1 MLHYDDV
8 TFAFFARTYF
18 CRSAS
23 VSLLSY
29 EVSLQNNVSDF
40 TMYESAMNNDA
51 MTTNLPKNQPLDAN
65 ISPSPSTSETL
76 SAQELSA
83 QQLAM
88 KTSPTKGSPVQKSTM
103 PNELLEDN
111 ELLADHE
118 SAPDEHTQE
127 LLQELSD
134 DDELDELVD
143 GELLDEEDEDGDDA
157 ASVAGQ
163 AVPVIVDVT
172 HTVVEEEA
180 GLRIDKLASKVFTDF
195 SRAQLQGWITDGSLL
210 YNGSVQK
217 PKIRVKAGDILHL
230 STTLQQH
237 SEDQPE
243 NIDIEVVY
251 EDDDVLVINKPV
263 GMVVHPG
270 AGNQTGTLVNALLYH
285 YPQQHH
291 LPRAGLVHR
300 IDKDTSGLLLIGKT
314 KPAQMA
320 LMEQLKD
327 KSVYRH
333 YQCVVAGDA
342 ASLLRHR
349 RIDAPIGR
357 HRNQRTKMTVMTAG
371 REAVTHLLTVT
382 PLNDNYCLLDVSLE
396 TGRTHQIRVHL
407 SHITYPIVG
416 DRVYGG
422 RRQLRAGLTEA
433 QRQAINNFPRQA
445 LHAYTLGFVHPTTG
459 EDIEVTTPI
468 PEDMQQLMAVLSDG
482 YDEE

>member
-1 MLHYDDV
+1 
-8 TFAFFARTYF
+8 
-18 CRSAS
+18 
-23 VSLLSY
+23 
-29 EVSLQNNVSDF
+29 
-40 TMYESAMNNDA
+40 MNNDA
-51 MTTNLPKNQPLDAN
+51 MTTNLSPNQSLDTD
-65 ISPSPSTSETL
+65 S
-76 SAQELSA
+76 SAQE
-83 QQLAM
+83 
-88 KTSPTKGSPVQKSTM
+88 SPM
-103 PNELLEDN
+103 PNDVLNNNELPDNQTITNEQVHDDALDN
-111 ELLADHE
+111 EEMLIDDGNDLND
-118 SAPDEHTQE
+118 SDIDDNDIDD
-127 LLQELSD
+127 SDMDGD
-134 DDELDELVD
+134 DDE
-143 GELLDEEDEDGDDA
+143 A
-157 ASVAGQ
+157 PVAGQ
-163 AVPVIVDVT
+163 AVPVIVDMTHVVT
-172 HTVVEEEA
+172 EDQA
-180 GLRIDKLASKVFTDF
+180 GLRIDKVASQAFSDF
-195 SRAQLQGWITDGSLL
+195 SRVQLQNWITDGSLL

-217 PKIRVKAGDILHL
+217 PKVRVKADDVLHL

-237 SEDQPE
+237 GEDQPE
-243 NIDIEVVY
+243 NIDIDVVY

-270 AGNQTGTLVNALLYH
+270 AGNQNGTLVNALLYH

-333 YQCVVAGDA
+333 YKCVVAGDQ
-342 ASLLRHR
+342 ASLSRHR

-371 REAVTHLLTVT
+371 REAVTHLLNVT
-382 PLNDNYCLLDVSLE
+382 PLNENYCLLDVGLE

-407 SHITYPIVG
+407 SHITYPLVG

-422 RRQLRAGLTEA
+422 RRQLRSGLTEA

-459 EDIEVTTPI
+459 EDIEVTTPL
-468 PEDMQQLMAVLSDG
+468 PEDMQKLMAVLSDG
-482 YDEE
+482 YYEE

>member
-1 MLHYDDV
+1 
-8 TFAFFARTYF
+8 
-18 CRSAS
+18 
-23 VSLLSY
+23 
-29 EVSLQNNVSDF
+29 
-40 TMYESAMNNDA
+40 MYQSAMNNDA
-51 MTTNLPKNQPLDAN
+51 MTTNLSPNQSLDTD
-65 ISPSPSTSETL
+65 S
-76 SAQELSA
+76 SAQE
-83 QQLAM
+83 
-88 KTSPTKGSPVQKSTM
+88 SPM
-103 PNELLEDN
+103 PNEVLNNNELPDNQPMMSEQVHDDALDN
-111 ELLADHE
+111 E
-118 SAPDEHTQE
+118 E
-127 LLQELSD
+127 LLIDDGNDLNDSDIDDNDIDDSDMDGD
-134 DDELDELVD
+134 DDE
-143 GELLDEEDEDGDDA
+143 A
-157 ASVAGQ
+157 PVAGQ
-163 AVPVIVDVT
+163 AVPVIVDMTHVVT
-172 HTVVEEEA
+172 EDQA
-180 GLRIDKLASKVFTDF
+180 GLRIDKVASQAFSDF
-195 SRAQLQGWITDGSLL
+195 SRVQLQNWITDGSLL

-217 PKIRVKAGDILHL
+217 PKVRVKADDVLHL

-237 SEDQPE
+237 GEDQPE
-243 NIDIEVVY
+243 NIDIDVVY

-270 AGNQTGTLVNALLYH
+270 AGNQNGTLVNALLYH

-333 YQCVVAGDA
+333 YKCVVAGDQ
-342 ASLLRHR
+342 ASLSRHR

-371 REAVTHLLTVT
+371 REAVTHLLNVT
-382 PLNDNYCLLDVSLE
+382 PLNENYCLLDVGLE

-407 SHITYPIVG
+407 SHITYPLVG

-422 RRQLRAGLTEA
+422 RRQLRSGLTEA

-459 EDIEVTTPI
+459 EDIEVTTPL
-468 PEDMQQLMAVLSDG
+468 PEDMQKLMAVLSDG
-482 YDEE
+482 YYEE

>member
-1 MLHYDDV
+1 M
-8 TFAFFARTYF
+8 
-18 CRSAS
+18 SKS
-23 VSLLSY
+23 V
-29 EVSLQNNVSDF
+29 
-40 TMYESAMNNDA
+40 MNNNT
-51 MTTNLPKNQPLDAN
+51 MTTHLPSNQSLDTDLSAQH
-65 ISPSPSTSETL
+65 L
-76 SAQELSA
+76 SAQEPSMSNKVLKNNESSDAKPLETDDRINAETVSDDFIADDTLSQA
-83 QQLAM
+83 SEG
-88 KTSPTKGSPVQKSTM
+88 TVSEGSVSKDSDRLDDEM
-103 PNELLEDN
+103 IEDY
-111 ELLADHE
+111 ETDEADE
-118 SAPDEHTQE
+118 GIDD
-127 LLQELSD
+127 SD
-134 DDELDELVD
+134 DD
-143 GELLDEEDEDGDDA
+143 DDA
-157 ASVAGQ
+157 DYEASTAGQ
-163 AVPVIVDVT
+163 AVPVVIDVT
-172 HTVVEEEA
+172 YAVTEEQA
-180 GLRIDKLASKVFTDF
+180 GLRIDKLASLVFTDF
-195 SRAQLQGWITDGSLL
+195 SRAQLQGWISDGSLL
-210 YNGSVQK
+210 YNDSVQK
-217 PKIRVKAGDILHL
+217 PKIRVKAGDVIHL
-230 STTLQQH
+230 STTLQPH
-237 SEDQPE
+237 GEDQPE
-243 NIDIEVVY
+243 DIDIDVVY

-314 KPAQMA
+314 KPAQLA

-371 REAVTHLLTVT
+371 REAVTHLLNVT
-382 PLNDNYCLLDVSLE
+382 ALNDNYCLLDVGLE

-433 QRQAINNFPRQA
+433 QRQAITNFPRQA

-468 PEDMQQLMAVLSDG
+468 PEDMQQLMAVLGDG
-482 YDEE
+482 YDPE

>member
-1 MLHYDDV
+1 MP
-8 TFAFFARTYF
+8 
-18 CRSAS
+18 
-23 VSLLSY
+23 
-29 EVSLQNNVSDF
+29 NNVL
-40 TMYESAMNNDA
+40 NNDE
-51 MTTNLPKNQPLDAN
+51 PDNQEMIDENTDALDN
-65 ISPSPSTSETL
+65 DD
-76 SAQELSA
+76 
-83 QQLAM
+83 
-88 KTSPTKGSPVQKSTM
+88 
-103 PNELLEDN
+103 LLEED
-111 ELLADHE
+111 
-118 SAPDEHTQE
+118 
-127 LLQELSD
+127 SD
-134 DDELDELVD
+134 IDDEIDD
-143 GELLDEEDEDGDDA
+143 SDIDDGDDEVP
-157 ASVAGQ
+157 VAGQ
-163 AVPVIVDVT
+163 AIPVVVDMTHIVTEDQS
-172 HTVVEEEA
+172 
-180 GLRIDKLASKVFTDF
+180 GLRIDKVASQVFSDF
-195 SRAQLQGWITDGSLL
+195 SRVQVQGWITDGSLL
-210 YNGSVQK
+210 YNGSVQR
-217 PKIRVKAGDILHL
+217 PKVRVKADDVLHL

-243 NIDIEVVY
+243 DIDIDVVY

-357 HRNQRTKMTVMTAG
+357 HRTQRTKMTVMTAG
-371 REAVTHLLTVT
+371 REAVTHLLNVT
-382 PLNDNYCLLDVSLE
+382 PLNENYCLLDVGLE

-407 SHITYPIVG
+407 SHITYPLVG

-422 RRQLRAGLTEA
+422 RRQLRSGLSEA
-433 QRQAINNFPRQA
+433 QRQAISNFPRQA

-459 EDIEVTTPI
+459 EDVEVTTPL
-468 PEDMQQLMAVLSDG
+468 PEDMQQLIAVLSSG
-482 YDEE
+482 YEDE

>member
-1 MLHYDDV
+1 
-8 TFAFFARTYF
+8 
-18 CRSAS
+18 
-23 VSLLSY
+23 
-29 EVSLQNNVSDF
+29 
-40 TMYESAMNNDA
+40 
-51 MTTNLPKNQPLDAN
+51 MTTHLPPNQSLDTD
-65 ISPSPSTSETL
+65 S
-76 SAQELSA
+76 SAQE
-83 QQLAM
+83 
-88 KTSPTKGSPVQKSTM
+88 SPM
-103 PNELLEDN
+103 PNNVLNNDEPDNQEMIDENTDAPDNDDLLEED
-111 ELLADHE
+111 
-118 SAPDEHTQE
+118 
-127 LLQELSD
+127 SD
-134 DDELDELVD
+134 IDDEIDD
-143 GELLDEEDEDGDDA
+143 SDIDDGDDEVP
-157 ASVAGQ
+157 VAGQ
-163 AVPVIVDVT
+163 AIPVVVDMTHIVTEDQS
-172 HTVVEEEA
+172 
-180 GLRIDKLASKVFTDF
+180 GLRIDKVASQVFSDF
-195 SRAQLQGWITDGSLL
+195 SRVQVQGWITDGSLL
-210 YNGSVQK
+210 YNGSVQR
-217 PKIRVKAGDILHL
+217 PKVRVKADDVLHL

-243 NIDIEVVY
+243 DIDIDVVY

-357 HRNQRTKMTVMTAG
+357 HRTQRTKMTVMTAG
-371 REAVTHLLTVT
+371 REAVTHLLNVT
-382 PLNDNYCLLDVSLE
+382 PLNENYCLLDVGLE

-407 SHITYPIVG
+407 SHITYPLVG

-422 RRQLRAGLTEA
+422 RRQLRSGLSEA
-433 QRQAINNFPRQA
+433 QRQAISNFPRQA

-459 EDIEVTTPI
+459 EDVEVTTPL
-468 PEDMQQLMAVLSDG
+468 PEDMQQLIAVLSNG
-482 YDEE
+482 YDDEYDK

>member
-1 MLHYDDV
+1 MP
-8 TFAFFARTYF
+8 
-18 CRSAS
+18 
-23 VSLLSY
+23 
-29 EVSLQNNVSDF
+29 NNVL
-40 TMYESAMNNDA
+40 NNDE
-51 MTTNLPKNQPLDAN
+51 PDNQEMIDENTDALDN
-65 ISPSPSTSETL
+65 DD
-76 SAQELSA
+76 
-83 QQLAM
+83 
-88 KTSPTKGSPVQKSTM
+88 
-103 PNELLEDN
+103 LLEED
-111 ELLADHE
+111 
-118 SAPDEHTQE
+118 
-127 LLQELSD
+127 SD
-134 DDELDELVD
+134 IDDEIDD
-143 GELLDEEDEDGDDA
+143 SNIDDGDDEVP
-157 ASVAGQ
+157 VAGQ
-163 AVPVIVDVT
+163 AIPVVVDMTHIVTEDQS
-172 HTVVEEEA
+172 
-180 GLRIDKLASKVFTDF
+180 GLRIDKVASLVFSDF
-195 SRAQLQGWITDGSLL
+195 SRVQVQGWITDGSLL
-210 YNGSVQK
+210 YNGSVQR
-217 PKIRVKAGDILHL
+217 PKVRVKADDVLHL

-243 NIDIEVVY
+243 DIDIDVVY

-357 HRNQRTKMTVMTAG
+357 HRTQRTKMTVMTAG
-371 REAVTHLLTVT
+371 REAVTHLLNVT
-382 PLNDNYCLLDVSLE
+382 PLNENYCLLDVGLE

-407 SHITYPIVG
+407 SHITYPLVG

-422 RRQLRAGLTEA
+422 RRQLRSGLSEA
-433 QRQAINNFPRQA
+433 QRQAISNFPRQA

-459 EDIEVTTPI
+459 EDVEVTTPL
-468 PEDMQQLMAVLSDG
+468 PEDMQQLIAVLSNG
-482 YDEE
+482 YDDEYDK

>member
-1 MLHYDDV
+1 M
-8 TFAFFARTYF
+8 
-18 CRSAS
+18 SKS
-23 VSLLSY
+23 V
-29 EVSLQNNVSDF
+29 
-40 TMYESAMNNDA
+40 MNNNT
-51 MTTNLPKNQPLDAN
+51 MTTHLPPNQSLDTDLSAQH
-65 ISPSPSTSETL
+65 L
-76 SAQELSA
+76 SAQEPSMSNKVLKNNESSDAKPLETDDRINAETVSDDFIADDTLSQA
-83 QQLAM
+83 SEG
-88 KTSPTKGSPVQKSTM
+88 TVSEGSVSKDSDRLDDEM
-103 PNELLEDN
+103 IEDY
-111 ELLADHE
+111 ETDEADE
-118 SAPDEHTQE
+118 GIDD
-127 LLQELSD
+127 SD
-134 DDELDELVD
+134 DDDD
-143 GELLDEEDEDGDDA
+143 DDA
-157 ASVAGQ
+157 DYEASTAGQ
-163 AVPVIVDVT
+163 AVPVVIDVT
-172 HTVVEEEA
+172 YAVTEEQA
-180 GLRIDKLASKVFTDF
+180 GLRIDKLASLVFTDF
-195 SRAQLQGWITDGSLL
+195 SRAQLQGWISDGSLL
-210 YNGSVQK
+210 YNDSVQK
-217 PKIRVKAGDILHL
+217 PKTRVKAGDVIHL
-230 STTLQQH
+230 STTLQPH
-237 SEDQPE
+237 GEDQPE
-243 NIDIEVVY
+243 DIDIDVVY

-314 KPAQMA
+314 KPAQLA

-371 REAVTHLLTVT
+371 REAVTHLLNVT
-382 PLNDNYCLLDVSLE
+382 ALNDNYCLLDVGLE

-433 QRQAINNFPRQA
+433 QRQAITNFPRQA

-468 PEDMQQLMAVLSDG
+468 PEDMQQLMAVLGDG
-482 YDEE
+482 YDPE

>member
-1 MLHYDDV
+1 
-8 TFAFFARTYF
+8 
-18 CRSAS
+18 
-23 VSLLSY
+23 
-29 EVSLQNNVSDF
+29 
-40 TMYESAMNNDA
+40 
-51 MTTNLPKNQPLDAN
+51 MTTHLPPNQSLDTD
-65 ISPSPSTSETL
+65 S
-76 SAQELSA
+76 SAQE
-83 QQLAM
+83 
-88 KTSPTKGSPVQKSTM
+88 SPM
-103 PNELLEDN
+103 PNNVLKNDEPDNQEMIDENTDALDNDDLLEED
-111 ELLADHE
+111 
-118 SAPDEHTQE
+118 
-127 LLQELSD
+127 SD
-134 DDELDELVD
+134 IDDEIDD
-143 GELLDEEDEDGDDA
+143 SDIDDGDDEVP
-157 ASVAGQ
+157 VAGQ
-163 AVPVIVDVT
+163 AIPVVVDMTHIVTEDQS
-172 HTVVEEEA
+172 
-180 GLRIDKLASKVFTDF
+180 GLRIDKVASQVFSDF
-195 SRAQLQGWITDGSLL
+195 SRVQVQGWITDGSLL
-210 YNGSVQK
+210 YNGSVQR
-217 PKIRVKAGDILHL
+217 PKVRVKADDVLHL

-243 NIDIEVVY
+243 DIDIDVVY

-357 HRNQRTKMTVMTAG
+357 HRTQRTKMTVMTAG
-371 REAVTHLLTVT
+371 REAVTHLLNVT
-382 PLNDNYCLLDVSLE
+382 PLNENYCLLDVGLE

-407 SHITYPIVG
+407 SHITYPLVG

-422 RRQLRAGLTEA
+422 RRQLRSGLSEA
-433 QRQAINNFPRQA
+433 QRQAISNFPRQA

-459 EDIEVTTPI
+459 EDVEVTTPL
-468 PEDMQQLMAVLSDG
+468 PEDMQQLIAVLSNG
-482 YDEE
+482 YDDEYDK

>member
-1 MLHYDDV
+1 
-8 TFAFFARTYF
+8 
-18 CRSAS
+18 
-23 VSLLSY
+23 
-29 EVSLQNNVSDF
+29 
-40 TMYESAMNNDA
+40 MYESAMNNDA
-51 MTTNLPKNQPLDAN
+51 MTTNLSNNQPLDAD
-65 ISPSPSTSETL
+65 L

-83 QQLAM
+83 QHLAM
-88 KTSPTKGSPVQKSTM
+88 KASPTTGSPVQKSTI
-103 PNELLEDN
+103 PNELLQDN
-111 ELLADHE
+111 ELLDDNQ
-118 SAPDEHTQE
+118 SALDEQMPDM
-127 LLQELSD
+127 SG
-134 DDELDELVD
+134 DDELDELMD
-143 GELLDEEDEDGDDA
+143 GELIDEEDEDGDDA
-157 ASVAGQ
+157 GSVAGQ
-163 AVPVIVDVT
+163 VVPVTIDVT
-172 HTVVEEEA
+172 HTVIEDEA
-180 GLRIDKLASKVFTDF
+180 GLRIDKLASKIFTDF
-195 SRAQLQGWITDGSLL
+195 SRVQLQGWITDGSLL

-217 PKIRVKAGDILHL
+217 PKIRVKAGDVLHL
-230 STTLQQH
+230 STTLEQH

-243 NIDIEVVY
+243 NIDIDVVY

-482 YDEE
+482 YDDE

>member
-1 MLHYDDV
+1 
-8 TFAFFARTYF
+8 
-18 CRSAS
+18 
-23 VSLLSY
+23 
-29 EVSLQNNVSDF
+29 
-40 TMYESAMNNDA
+40 MYQSAMNNDA
-51 MTTNLPKNQPLDAN
+51 MTTNLSPNQSLDTD
-65 ISPSPSTSETL
+65 S
-76 SAQELSA
+76 SAQE
-83 QQLAM
+83 
-88 KTSPTKGSPVQKSTM
+88 SPM
-103 PNELLEDN
+103 PNEVLNNNELPDNQTITNEQVHDDALDN
-111 ELLADHE
+111 EEMLIDDGNDLND
-118 SAPDEHTQE
+118 SDIDDNDIDD
-127 LLQELSD
+127 SDMDGD
-134 DDELDELVD
+134 DDE
-143 GELLDEEDEDGDDA
+143 A
-157 ASVAGQ
+157 PVAGQ
-163 AVPVIVDVT
+163 AVPVIVDMTHVVT
-172 HTVVEEEA
+172 EDQA
-180 GLRIDKLASKVFTDF
+180 GLRIDKVASQAFSDF
-195 SRAQLQGWITDGSLL
+195 SRVQLQNWITDGSLL

-217 PKIRVKAGDILHL
+217 PKVRVKADDVLHL

-237 SEDQPE
+237 GEDQPE
-243 NIDIEVVY
+243 NIDIDVVY

-270 AGNQTGTLVNALLYH
+270 AGNQNGTLVNALLYH

-333 YQCVVAGDA
+333 YKCVVAGDQ
-342 ASLLRHR
+342 ASLSRHR

-371 REAVTHLLTVT
+371 REAVTHLLNVT
-382 PLNDNYCLLDVSLE
+382 PLNENYCLLDVGLE

-407 SHITYPIVG
+407 SHITYPLVG

-422 RRQLRAGLTEA
+422 RRQLRSGLTEA

-459 EDIEVTTPI
+459 EDIEVTTPL
-468 PEDMQQLMAVLSDG
+468 PEDMQKLMAVLSDG
-482 YDEE
+482 YYEE

>member
-1 MLHYDDV
+1 MTFSFMKIV
-8 TFAFFARTYF
+8 TYK
-18 CRSAS
+18 SAT
-23 VSLLSY
+23 
-29 EVSLQNNVSDF
+29 NN
-40 TMYESAMNNDA
+40 N
-51 MTTNLPKNQPLDAN
+51 
-65 ISPSPSTSETL
+65 
-76 SAQELSA
+76 
-83 QQLAM
+83 AM
-88 KTSPTKGSPVQKSTM
+88 KTNITPKQIPDTASLAQPSSIQDKSL
-103 PNELLEDN
+103 N
-111 ELLADHE
+111 
-118 SAPDEHTQE
+118 
-127 LLQELSD
+127 
-134 DDELDELVD
+134 D
-143 GELLDEEDEDGDDA
+143 GELLDDGPMDDSLVDDNLLDNESALDYEEIDDDDDENYDQDQSDDR
-157 ASVAGQ
+157 SIAGQ
-163 AVPVIVDVT
+163 AIPQVIDMTYTVT
-172 HTVVEEEA
+172 ENEA
-180 GLRIDKLASKVFTDF
+180 GLRIDKLASQVFTDF
-195 SRAQLQGWITDGSLL
+195 SRAQLQGWVSDGSLL

-217 PKIRVKAGDILHL
+217 SKQRVKAGDVIHL

-243 NIDIEVVY
+243 NIDIDVVY
-251 EDDDVLVINKPV
+251 EDDTVLVINKPV

-333 YQCVVAGDA
+333 YQCVVAGDQ
-342 ASLLRHR
+342 ASLMRHR

-371 REAVTHLLTVT
+371 REAVTHLLNVT
-382 PLNDNYCLLDVSLE
+382 ALNDNYCLLDVGLE

-422 RRQLRAGLTEA
+422 RRQLRAGLTES
-433 QRQAINNFPRQA
+433 QRNAISNFPRQA

-459 EDIEVTTPI
+459 EDMEVTTPI
-468 PEDMQQLMAVLSDG
+468 PEDMQKLMAVLNDG
-482 YDEE
+482 YDD

>member
-1 MLHYDDV
+1 
-8 TFAFFARTYF
+8 
-18 CRSAS
+18 
-23 VSLLSY
+23 
-29 EVSLQNNVSDF
+29 
-40 TMYESAMNNDA
+40 MNNDA

-65 ISPSPSTSETL
+65 ISPSPLTSETL

-83 QQLAM
+83 QHLAM
-88 KTSPTKGSPVQKSTM
+88 KNSPTKGSPVQKSTI

-118 SAPDEHTQE
+118 SAPDEQM
-127 LLQELSD
+127 QELS

-143 GELLDEEDEDGDDA
+143 GELLDEEDEDGDDDA

-163 AVPVIVDVT
+163 VVPVIVDVT

-217 PKIRVKAGDILHL
+217 PKIRVKAGDVLHL
-230 STTLQQH
+230 STTLEQH

-243 NIDIEVVY
+243 NIDIDVVY

>member
-1 MLHYDDV
+1 MATLEILFLAVFIFNGQLTAYLFSYKVHLGD
-8 TFAFFARTYF
+8 FAT
-18 CRSAS
+18 
-23 VSLLSY
+23 
-29 EVSLQNNVSDF
+29 
-40 TMYESAMNNDA
+40 YESAMNNDA
-51 MTTNLPKNQPLDAN
+51 MTTNLT
-65 ISPSPSTSETL
+65 PSQLPNDQL
-76 SAQELSA
+76 SNNDLPVPDDLLNENESCDGDELS
-83 QQLAM
+83 LD
-88 KTSPTKGSPVQKSTM
+88 
-103 PNELLEDN
+103 DN
-111 ELLADHE
+111 ND
-118 SAPDEHTQE
+118 
-127 LLQELSD
+127 
-134 DDELDELVD
+134 
-143 GELLDEEDEDGDDA
+143 ELLDGDLLDYDDDVP
-157 ASVAGQ
+157 VAGQ
-163 AVPVIVDVT
+163 AVPQVIDVT
-172 HTVVEEEA
+172 HTVTEDEA
-180 GLRIDKLASKVFTDF
+180 GLRIDKLASQVFTDF
-195 SRAQLQGWITDGSLL
+195 SRAQLQGWVSDGSLL
-210 YNGSVQK
+210 CNDSVQK
-217 PKIRVKAGDILHL
+217 PKHRVKAGDVLQL

-243 NIDIEVVY
+243 NIDIDVVY
-251 EDDDVLVINKPV
+251 EDDAVLIINKPV

-320 LMEQLKD
+320 LMAQLKD

-333 YQCVVAGDA
+333 YQCVVAGDQ
-342 ASLLRHR
+342 ASLMRHR

-371 REAVTHLLTVT
+371 RDAVTHLLDIT
-382 PLNDNYCLLDVSLE
+382 PLNGNYCLLDISLE

-407 SHITYPIVG
+407 SHISYPIVG

-433 QRQAINNFPRQA
+433 QRNTISNFPRQA

-468 PEDMQQLMAVLSDG
+468 PEDMQQLMAMLSDG
-482 YDEE
+482 YDAE

>member
-1 MLHYDDV
+1 MPNDVLKNNELPDDNQ
-8 TFAFFARTYF
+8 TALAKPRHDN
-18 CRSAS
+18 
-23 VSLLSY
+23 
-29 EVSLQNNVSDF
+29 EVL
-40 TMYESAMNNDA
+40 E
-51 MTTNLPKNQPLDAN
+51 
-65 ISPSPSTSETL
+65 ETL
-76 SAQELSA
+76 SKEAVS
-83 QQLAM
+83 
-88 KTSPTKGSPVQKSTM
+88 
-103 PNELLEDN
+103 EDLTLQDSDMLDDDMN
-111 ELLADHE
+111 DNVGKDSSDVDDMDH
-118 SAPDEHTQE
+118 DDIDD
-127 LLQELSD
+127 SD
-134 DDELDELVD
+134 DDE
-143 GELLDEEDEDGDDA
+143 A
-157 ASVAGQ
+157 PIAGQ
-163 AVPVIVDVT
+163 AVPVVVDMKHIVTEDQ
-172 HTVVEEEA
+172 A
-180 GLRIDKLASKVFTDF
+180 GLRIDKVASQAFTDF
-195 SRAQLQGWITDGSLL
+195 SRVQLQGWITDGSLL
-210 YNGSVQK
+210 YNDTVQR
-217 PKIRVKAGDILHL
+217 PKVRVKADDVLHL
-230 STTLQQH
+230 STTLEQH

-243 NIDIEVVY
+243 NIDIDVVY

-371 REAVTHLLTVT
+371 REAVTHLLNVT
-382 PLNDNYCLLDVSLE
+382 PLNDNYCLLDVGLE

-407 SHITYPIVG
+407 SHVTYPLVG

-433 QRQAINNFPRQA
+433 QRQAITNFPRQA

-459 EDIEVTTPI
+459 EDIEVTTPL
-468 PEDMQQLMAVLSDG
+468 PEDMQQLIAVLSNG
-482 YDEE
+482 YDDE

>member
-1 MLHYDDV
+1 
-8 TFAFFARTYF
+8 
-18 CRSAS
+18 
-23 VSLLSY
+23 
-29 EVSLQNNVSDF
+29 
-40 TMYESAMNNDA
+40 MNNNA
-51 MTTNLPKNQPLDAN
+51 MTTHLPPNQSLDTD
-65 ISPSPSTSETL
+65 S
-76 SAQELSA
+76 SAQE
-83 QQLAM
+83 
-88 KTSPTKGSPVQKSTM
+88 SPM
-103 PNELLEDN
+103 PNNVLNNDEPDNQEMIDENTDALDNDDLLEED
-111 ELLADHE
+111 
-118 SAPDEHTQE
+118 
-127 LLQELSD
+127 SD
-134 DDELDELVD
+134 IDDEIDD
-143 GELLDEEDEDGDDA
+143 SDIDDGDDEVP
-157 ASVAGQ
+157 VAGQ
-163 AVPVIVDVT
+163 AIPVVVDMTHIVTEDQS
-172 HTVVEEEA
+172 
-180 GLRIDKLASKVFTDF
+180 GLRIDKVASQVFADF
-195 SRAQLQGWITDGSLL
+195 SRVQLQGWITDGSLL
-210 YNGSVQK
+210 YNGSVQR
-217 PKIRVKAGDILHL
+217 PKVRVKADDVLHL

-243 NIDIEVVY
+243 DIDIDVVY

-357 HRNQRTKMTVMTAG
+357 HRTQRTKMTVMTAG
-371 REAVTHLLTVT
+371 REAVTHLLNVT
-382 PLNDNYCLLDVSLE
+382 PLNENYCLLDVGLE

-407 SHITYPIVG
+407 SHITYPLVG

-422 RRQLRAGLTEA
+422 RRQLRSGLSEA
-433 QRQAINNFPRQA
+433 QRQAISNFPRQA

-459 EDIEVTTPI
+459 EDVEVTTPL
-468 PEDMQQLMAVLSDG
+468 PEDMQQLIAVLSNG
-482 YDEE
+482 YDDEYDK

>member
-1 MLHYDDV
+1 MSGI
-8 TFAFFARTYF
+8 FM
-18 CRSAS
+18 SKS
-23 VSLLSY
+23 V
-29 EVSLQNNVSDF
+29 
-40 TMYESAMNNDA
+40 MNNNT
-51 MTTNLPKNQPLDAN
+51 MTTHLPPNQSLD
-65 ISPSPSTSETL
+65 TDL
-76 SAQELSA
+76 SAQEPSMSNKVLKNNESSDAKPLETDDRINAETVSDGFIADDTLSQA
-83 QQLAM
+83 SEG
-88 KTSPTKGSPVQKSTM
+88 TVSEGSVSKDSDRLDDEM
-103 PNELLEDN
+103 IEDY
-111 ELLADHE
+111 ETDEADE
-118 SAPDEHTQE
+118 GIDD
-127 LLQELSD
+127 SD
-134 DDELDELVD
+134 DD
-143 GELLDEEDEDGDDA
+143 DDA
-157 ASVAGQ
+157 DYEASTAGQ
-163 AVPVIVDVT
+163 AVPVVIDVT
-172 HTVVEEEA
+172 YAVTEEQA
-180 GLRIDKLASKVFTDF
+180 GLRIDKLASLVFTDF
-195 SRAQLQGWITDGSLL
+195 SRAQLQGWISDGSLL
-210 YNGSVQK
+210 YNDSVQK
-217 PKIRVKAGDILHL
+217 PKIRVKAGDVIHL
-230 STTLQQH
+230 STTLQPH
-237 SEDQPE
+237 GEDQPE
-243 NIDIEVVY
+243 DIDIDVVY

-314 KPAQMA
+314 KPAQLA

-371 REAVTHLLTVT
+371 REAVTHLLNVT
-382 PLNDNYCLLDVSLE
+382 ALNDNYCLLDVGLE

-433 QRQAINNFPRQA
+433 QRQAITNFPRQA

-468 PEDMQQLMAVLSDG
+468 PEDMQQLMAVLGDG
-482 YDEE
+482 YDPE

>member
-1 MLHYDDV
+1 M
-8 TFAFFARTYF
+8 
-18 CRSAS
+18 CKS
-23 VSLLSY
+23 V
-29 EVSLQNNVSDF
+29 
-40 TMYESAMNNDA
+40 MNTDA
-51 MTTNLPKNQPLDAN
+51 MTTNSTPNQSQDTD
-65 ISPSPSTSETL
+65 S
-76 SAQELSA
+76 SAQEP
-83 QQLAM
+83 M
-88 KTSPTKGSPVQKSTM
+88 M
-103 PNELLEDN
+103 PNNVVNNNEPTDDNQPALDEQMHDNAVLESGMLD
-111 ELLADHE
+111 
-118 SAPDEHTQE
+118 DEAYDDSSYVDDGDVTDMDD
-127 LLQELSD
+127 SD
-134 DDELDELVD
+134 DDET
-143 GELLDEEDEDGDDA
+143 
-157 ASVAGQ
+157 SIAGQ
-163 AVPVIVDVT
+163 AVPMNIDMT
-172 HTVVEEEA
+172 HTVTEDES
-180 GLRIDKLASKVFTDF
+180 GLRIDKVASLAFKDF
-195 SRAQLQGWITDGSLL
+195 SRVQIQGWISDGSLL

-217 PKIRVKAGDILHL
+217 PKVRVKADDVLHL

-243 NIDIEVVY
+243 NIDIDVVY
-251 EDDDVLVINKPV
+251 EDDEVLVINKPV

-270 AGNQTGTLVNALLYH
+270 AGNQSGTLVNALLYH

-371 REAVTHLLTVT
+371 REAVTHLLNVT
-382 PLNDNYCLLDVSLE
+382 ALNDNYCLLDVGLE

-433 QRQAINNFPRQA
+433 QRQAINSFPRQA
-445 LHAYTLGFVHPTTG
+445 LHAYTLGFVHPVTG

>member
-1 MLHYDDV
+1 MTFSFMEIV
-8 TFAFFARTYF
+8 TYK
-18 CRSAS
+18 SAT
-23 VSLLSY
+23 
-29 EVSLQNNVSDF
+29 NN
-40 TMYESAMNNDA
+40 NA
-51 MTTNLPKNQPLDAN
+51 MTTNITPKQIPD
-65 ISPSPSTSETL
+65 T
-76 SAQELSA
+76 ELSA
-83 QQLAM
+83 QLP
-88 KTSPTKGSPVQKSTM
+88 SVQD
-103 PNELLEDN
+103 ELLNDGD
-111 ELLADHE
+111 LLDDALIDENLLDDE
-118 SAPDEHTQE
+118 SALDYEE
-127 LLQELSD
+127 IDDD
-134 DDELDELVD
+134 DDESH
-143 GELLDEEDEDGDDA
+143 DEEQGDDN
-157 ASVAGQ
+157 SIAGQ
-163 AVPVIVDVT
+163 AIAQVIDMTYTVT
-172 HTVVEEEA
+172 ENEA
-180 GLRIDKLASKVFTDF
+180 GLRIDKLASQVFTDF
-195 SRAQLQGWITDGSLL
+195 SRAQLQGWVSDGSLL

-217 PKIRVKAGDILHL
+217 PKQRVKAGDVIHL

-251 EDDDVLVINKPV
+251 EDDAVLVINKPV

-333 YQCVVAGDA
+333 YQCVVAGDQ
-342 ASLLRHR
+342 ASLMRHR

-371 REAVTHLLTVT
+371 REAVTHLLNVT
-382 PLNDNYCLLDVSLE
+382 ALNDNYCLLDVGLE

-433 QRQAINNFPRQA
+433 QRNAISNFPRQA

-468 PEDMQQLMAVLSDG
+468 PEDMQKLMAVLSDG
-482 YDEE
+482 YDDE

>member
-1 MLHYDDV
+1 MPNDV
-8 TFAFFARTYF
+8 
-18 CRSAS
+18 
-23 VSLLSY
+23 L
-29 EVSLQNNVSDF
+29 NNN
-40 TMYESAMNNDA
+40 E
-51 MTTNLPKNQPLDAN
+51 LPDNQPMMSDQVHDDALDN
-65 ISPSPSTSETL
+65 E
-76 SAQELSA
+76 
-83 QQLAM
+83 
-88 KTSPTKGSPVQKSTM
+88 
-103 PNELLEDN
+103 ELLIDDGNDLNDSDIDDN
-111 ELLADHE
+111 DIDD
-118 SAPDEHTQE
+118 SDMDG
-127 LLQELSD
+127 D
-134 DDELDELVD
+134 DDE
-143 GELLDEEDEDGDDA
+143 A
-157 ASVAGQ
+157 PVAGQ
-163 AVPVIVDVT
+163 AVPVIVDMTHVVT
-172 HTVVEEEA
+172 EDQA
-180 GLRIDKLASKVFTDF
+180 GLRIDKVASQAFSDF
-195 SRAQLQGWITDGSLL
+195 SRVQLQNWITDGSLL

-217 PKIRVKAGDILHL
+217 PKVRVKADDVLHL

-237 SEDQPE
+237 GEDQPE
-243 NIDIEVVY
+243 NIDIDVVY

-270 AGNQTGTLVNALLYH
+270 AGNQNGTLVNALLYH

-333 YQCVVAGDA
+333 YKCVVAGDQ
-342 ASLLRHR
+342 ASLSRHR

-371 REAVTHLLTVT
+371 REAVTHLLNVT
-382 PLNDNYCLLDVSLE
+382 PLNENYCLLDVGLE

-407 SHITYPIVG
+407 SHITYPLVG

-422 RRQLRAGLTEA
+422 RRQLRSGLTEA

-459 EDIEVTTPI
+459 EDIEVTTPL
-468 PEDMQQLMAVLSDG
+468 PEDMQKLMAVLSDG
-482 YDEE
+482 YYEE

>member
-1 MLHYDDV
+1 
-8 TFAFFARTYF
+8 
-18 CRSAS
+18 
-23 VSLLSY
+23 
-29 EVSLQNNVSDF
+29 
-40 TMYESAMNNDA
+40 MYESAMNNDA
-51 MTTNLPKNQPLDAN
+51 MTTKLPKNKSLDADL
-65 ISPSPSTSETL
+65 STSEVLT
-76 SAQELSA
+76 AQELSA
-83 QQLAM
+83 QKLAM
-88 KTSPTKGSPVQKSTM
+88 KALPTKGLPVQKSTM

-111 ELLADHE
+111 ELLDDNE
-118 SAPDEHTQE
+118 SALDNSIQDI
-127 LLQELSD
+127 SDDD
-134 DDELDELVD
+134 DDELDELLD
-143 GELLDEEDEDGDDA
+143 GDVIDDEDEESDGA
-157 ASVAGQ
+157 TPVAGQ
-163 AVPVIVDVT
+163 AVPVIIDVT
-172 HTVVEEEA
+172 HTVIEDEA
-180 GLRIDKLASKVFTDF
+180 GLRIDKLASKIFTDF
-195 SRAQLQGWITDGSLL
+195 SRVQLQGWIGDGSLL

-230 STTLQQH
+230 STTLEQH

-243 NIDIEVVY
+243 NINIDVVY

-382 PLNDNYCLLDVSLE
+382 PLNDNYCLVDVSLE

-422 RRQLRAGLTEA
+422 RRQLRAGLTEV